1 MKKKLLALLLSAAAC
16 VSMTLTGCDN
26 SPKNNPTGSE
36 TNQTQPEQTQQPDKN
51 PENPNHKKEAAD
63 ISAMELYEK
72 MKIGW
77 NLGNSLDASGTG
89 LGSETAWGNP
99 KSTQA
104 FIDAVKEAG
113 FETLRLPITWS
124 GHFDEKTCEID
135 EEWLERVDEVIN
147 YALNN
152 DMYVIINTH
161 HDGGWLKPTTDDEE
175 KMITQFNTLWTQIA
189 EYFKDYDEHLLFAGM
204 NEFHEGYGNP
214 TKEYLALT
222 DKLNQ
227 NFVTTVRA
235 TGGNNAKRILVVQAY
250 NTNATQA
257 LKMVIP
263 TDTAVNK
270 LMAEIHFYDPWSFA
284 GEGKGDWGQ
293 TGVKT
298 DNWGQEDWVYDIFG
312 KIKANFVDKNIP
324 VVIGEYGAV
333 NNKEG
338 NDDYRRYYVEYVTK
352 AAKENKLLPVWWD
365 NGYDGSSGE
374 AFSLFDRNNI
384 KKLHED
390 IHEAIMRAIK
400 GEDYTIELPAP
411 KQTVP
416 EETVPNGT
424 E

>member
-1 MKKKLLALLLSAAAC
+1 MKKKMLALLLSAAAC
-16 VSMTLTGCDN
+16 ISMTLTGCDN
-26 SPKNNPTGSE
+26 SSKNDPSAGG
-36 TNQTQPEQTQQPDKN
+36 TNQSQSQQAEQTDK
-51 PENPNHKKEAAD
+51 PQENPNHKKEIAD

-72 MKIGW
+72 MIIGW
-77 NLGNSLDASGTG
+77 NLGNSLDASGVG
-89 LGSETAWGNP
+89 LSSETAWGNP
-99 KSTQA
+99 KSTQELV
-104 FIDAVKEAG
+104 DLVKEAG

-124 GHFDEKTCEID
+124 GHFDDKTYEID
-135 EEWLERVDEVIN
+135 EEWLERVEEVIT

-175 KMITQFNTLWTQIA
+175 KMVTQFNTLWTQIA

-263 TDTAVNK
+263 TDTAENK
-270 LMAEIHFYDPWSFA
+270 LMAEIHYYDPWGFA

-312 KIKANFVDKNIP
+312 KIKTKFVDNNIP

-338 NDDYRRYYVEYVTK
+338 NDDYRRYYIEYVTK

-374 AFSLFDRNNI
+374 AFSLFDRNNK

-400 GEDYTIELPAP
+400 GNDYTIELPEA
-411 KQTVP
+411 KQT
-416 EETVPNGT
+416 EAGT
-424 E
+424 NAPAA

>member
-1 MKKKLLALLLSAAAC
+1 MKNKMLALLLAAAAR

-26 SPKNNPTGSE
+26 SPKNDPTGSE
-36 TNQTQPEQTQQPDKN
+36 TIQTQPEQTQQSDKT
-51 PENPNHKKEAAD
+51 PENPNHKKEIAD

-72 MKIGW
+72 MIIGW
-77 NLGNSLDASGTG
+77 NLGNSLDAAGTG

-113 FETLRLPITWS
+113 FETIRIPITWK
-124 GHFDEKTCEID
+124 GHFDEETYEID
-135 EEWLERVDEVIN
+135 GDWLERVDEVIN

-161 HDGGWLKPTTDDEE
+161 HDGDWLTPIPKDEE
-175 KMITQFNTLWTQIA
+175 KMINQFNTIWTQIA

-204 NEFHEGYGNP
+204 NEFYEGYSNP
-214 TKEYLALT
+214 KKEYLVLT

-227 NFVTTVRA
+227 SFVDTVRA

-257 LKMVIP
+257 LKMTIP
-263 TDTAVNK
+263 TDTAANK

-312 KIKANFVDKNIP
+312 KIKANFVDKDIP

-338 NDDYRRYYVEYVTK
+338 NDDYRRYYIEYVTK

-374 AFSLFDRNNI
+374 AFSLFDRSSG

-400 GEDYTIELPAP
+400 GEDYTIELP
-411 KQTVP
+411 
-416 EETVPNGT
+416 VPNET